1 MTISLKAKA
10 RARCQWLPD
19 LEAYPGPRY
28 KALVTAIKTAID
40 AGDLAEEERLPPQRL
55 LADALG
61 VTTGTV
67 TRAYSEAERRG
78 LVAARVGSGTYV
90 LPKNPPQKP
99 DFYHLEEGREDGSID
114 LSLSLMV
121 PSSERVKTFYQALQQ
136 VAEDPEQLAAALA
149 YQSER
154 GQTRYLQVFV
164 DWLARMG
171 VEVRSEQLVV
181 TDGGQHAMFIALQT
195 LMAPGDLLVSDRFT
209 YPGAIAAAR
218 QLHLRHQG
226 VPMDSEGMDMEALE
240 RLCQQQSPKAVYVM
254 PDLNNP
260 TGCRMS
266 LARRQQL
273 AELAERYDFWILE
286 DSVQFLPEAFRLP
299 RMADLI
305 PERTLYLFSTSKI
318 LAGGL
323 RVGLIAAPEDL
334 LPGLMASLRAHC
346 WMAPPLMVALTC
358 AWIESGN
365 AERLL
370 EWQWQEVH
378 ARQQL
383 LADIFVDQNFSSH
396 PYGFVVWLQLPEGWR
411 ASEFVRAAAE
421 VGVRLLSAEPFCVG
435 TQAAPQAVRLC
446 VSPPAERSQLE
457 EGLRRLYRLLTS
469 PPQGRAVF

>member
-1 MTISLKAKA
+1 MSLREKA
-10 RARCQWLPD
+10 RARCTWLPD
-19 LEAYPGPRY
+19 LEAYAGPRY

-40 AGDLAEEERLPPQRL
+40 QGELLVDQRLPPQRL

-67 TRAYSEAERRG
+67 TRAYTEAERRG

-90 LPKNPPQKP
+90 LPKPSGAKP
-99 DFYHLEEGREDGSID
+99 DFYHLEAGREDGSID

-121 PSSERVKTFYQALQQ
+121 PSPQRVETFHKALQQ
-136 VAEDPEQLAAALA
+136 VADDPEQLAAALA

-154 GQTRYLQVFV
+154 GQARYLQVFV
-164 DWLARMG
+164 DWLQRLGMQVDA
-171 VEVRSEQLVV
+171 EQLVV
-181 TDGGQHAMFIALQT
+181 TDGGQHALFIALQT

-218 QLHLRHQG
+218 QLHLRHLG
-226 VPMDSEGMDMEALE
+226 VPMDDEGMDMDALE
-240 RLCQQQSPKAVYVM
+240 KLCQQQNPKAVYVM

-260 TGCRMS
+260 TGCRLS
-266 LARRQQL
+266 LARRQRL
-273 AELAERYDFWILE
+273 ADLAARYDFWILE
-286 DSVQFLPEAFRLP
+286 DAVQFLPEEYRLP
-299 RMADLI
+299 RVADLA

-323 RVGLIAAPEDL
+323 RVGLVVSPQEL

-358 AWIESGN
+358 AWIESGD

-370 EWQWQEVH
+370 EWQWQEVR

-383 LADIFVDQNFSSH
+383 LADIFVDQDFSSH

-411 ASEFVRAAAE
+411 ASEFVRAAAK

-435 TQAAPQAVRLC
+435 SQAAPQAVRLTI
-446 VSPPAERSQLE
+446 SPPAERSQLE
-457 EGLRRLYRLLTS
+457 EGLRRLHRLLTS